1 MSLTLEQALVNFKTL
16 IEEGIQTG
24 GKWGITS
31 VIRSSV
37 PILNIHEAVKY
48 EFVRHGIASEQ
59 IFPPLQA
66 RKPELK
72 LAGALKQK
80 HQDVCIQPTGLAPS
94 EELLKDGLLQG
105 VKDVY
110 GEAYTE
116 KTISINIRS
125 QISSLQK
132 NFDTMFE
139 RTFSE
144 AQNLHERCPSMCLGE
159 VYMIAVPEYD
169 DRYFDDSQIVLKAPR
184 REVVER
190 YIRSFRSINNR
201 QDTERHFYQYERV
214 CLLIVDF
221 GQNPP
226 KLYQSDRELIDAGLL
241 SEGSEASIASL
252 TWDSFA
258 PALLAT
264 WQERFGGHEETI

>member
-1 MSLTLEQALVNFKTL
+1 MSLTIQQALVNFKAL
-16 IEEGIQTG
+16 IEGGIHAG
-24 GKWGITS
+24 GRRGITS

-37 PILNIHEAVKY
+37 PILNVHEAVKH
-48 EFVRHGIASEQ
+48 EFVRHGIAPEH
-59 IFPPLQA
+59 IFPPVQA
-66 RKPELK
+66 RNPELK

-80 HQDVCIQPTGLAPS
+80 YQDVCVQPVGLSPS
-94 EELLKDGLLQG
+94 EEVLEDGLLRG
-105 VKDVY
+105 IKDAY

-144 AQNLHERCPSMCLGE
+144 AQNLHERCPRMCLGE

-169 DRYFDDSQIVLKAPR
+169 DRHFDDNKIVLKAPR
-184 REVVER
+184 KEVVER
-190 YIRSFRSINNR
+190 YVRSFLSINNR
-201 QDTERHFYQYERV
+201 QDTERYFYQYERV

-221 GQNPP
+221 SQNPP
-226 KLYQSDRELIDAGLL
+226 KIYQSDQELVDAGLL
-241 SEGSEASIASL
+241 SKDSGTSIASL

-258 PALLAT
+258 PALLTA
-264 WQERFGGHEETI
+264 WQERFGEHGKAI